1 MSNTNIKKLIY
12 KIRYV
17 YPVRELGFI
26 VVMGIVTIAFIWGS
40 ISTMQ
45 KNYVLRAEI
54 EEKYRQKELLS
65 LQKDMLEYEQA
76 YLRSEE
82 YLKLAAREKLGYG
95 DPGEK
100 LLRLPANTEDAKQ
113 ADAVLDEEIA
123 PVQQRVRKDT
133 NFRLWMNFLFG
144 GNADVETDAL

>member
-17 YPVRELGFI
+17 YPTRELIF
-26 VVMGIVTIAFIWGS
+26 VVAMVLVTVAFIWGS

-45 KNYVLRAEI
+45 KNYILRAEI
-54 EEKYRQKELLS
+54 EERRRHRELLS

-76 YLRSEE
+76 YLKSDE
-82 YLKLAAREKLGYG
+82 YLKLAAREKLGVG

-100 LLRLPANTEDAKQ
+100 LLRLPANTEEAKQ
-113 ADAVLDEEIA
+113 ADAVLDEQNSTAREK
-123 PVQQRVRKDT
+123 VQKESNV
-133 NFRLWMNFLFG
+133 RLWINFLFG
-144 GNADVETDAL
+144 GNASIQDE